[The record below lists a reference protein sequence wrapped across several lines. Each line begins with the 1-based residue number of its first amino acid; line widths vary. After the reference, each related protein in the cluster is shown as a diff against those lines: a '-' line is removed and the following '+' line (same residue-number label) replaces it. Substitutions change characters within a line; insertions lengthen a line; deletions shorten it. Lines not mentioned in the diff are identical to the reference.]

1 MILCHSHERPYL
13 TRFRQT
19 AVRRRDAL
27 SSRRSFAGTSRRARR
42 AASPWRTRARRA
54 RARCLRDASLD
65 ARRATTTTTDGAGDR
80 RACETDDVE
89 RRFASDTGSIG
100 RRSRTRGARRTTRIG
115 GRARRRGGGGTA
127 TREGGETW
135 RYAECADEYEYRGAW
150 LAPRRQSGGSTPIAD
165 EAFEEKVRA
174 MKAVS
179 KRLREAKMETRD
191 FEPGGESYEDFLGAH
206 VTRHVT
212 LARKLGQWRTN
223 FLIRFEREPEYADMP
238 SAVRDLELEW
248 IALGFKIRAIEKI

>member
-1 MILCHSHERPYL
+1 MAH
-13 TRFRQT
+13 
-19 AVRRRDAL
+19 A
-27 SSRRSFAGTSRRARR
+27 R
-42 AASPWRTRARRA
+42 AARA
-54 RARCLRDASLD
+54 RAMPPRRV
-65 ARRATTTTTDGAGDR
+65 ARRATRDDDDDGRRRRPTRVRDGRRRTTFRERHGFDWTAIADAR
-80 RACETDDVE
+80 RSGERE
-89 RRFASDTGSIG
+89 RR
-100 RRSRTRGARRTTRIG
+100 RGARASSR
-115 GRARRRGGGGTA
+115 GGGTA

>member
-1 MILCHSHERPYL
+1 MAH
-13 TRFRQT
+13 
-19 AVRRRDAL
+19 A
-27 SSRRSFAGTSRRARR
+27 R
-42 AASPWRTRARRA
+42 AARA
-54 RARCLRDASLD
+54 RAMPPRRV
-65 ARRATTTTTDGAGDR
+65 ARRATR
-80 RACETDDVE
+80 DD
-89 RRFASDTGSIG
+89 DDDG
-100 RRSRTRGARRTTRIG
+100 RRRRPTRVRDGRRRTTFRERHGFDWTAIADARREADDGDRGAR
-115 GRARRRGGGGTA
+115 ASSRGGGAA
-127 TREGGETW
+127 TREGGETGG
-135 RYAECADEYEYRGAW
+135 YAEGADEYEYRGAG

-223 FLIRFEREPEYADMP
+223 FLIRFEREPEYADMT